1 VHADQPS
8 RLTQNPSLPEGLGPR
23 AANRTPMLLRR
34 RPPQIDTRP
43 IHPAKGFEH
52 LAGEAIAVLKWLNAN
67 QVEFVLVGPVAEAI
81 RTPAARDARAAAPPG
96 PVAIVPAPYRRNHER
111 LSRALDVA
119 HARPRPDGG
128 ARDSREALVAK
139 TLAQRSGSGERW
151 VLGTGTHYLDVE
163 GRSSETP
170 SYQELLYE
178 AGRFEP
184 ATGVTVEVASPEDI
198 EHYAH
203 VHRTGSPP
211 EMRITRGV
219 PQESAANST

>member
-1 VHADQPS
+1 
-8 RLTQNPSLPEGLGPR
+8 
-23 AANRTPMLLRR
+23 MLLRR
-34 RPPQIDTRP
+34 RPPRIDTRP
-43 IHPAKGFEH
+43 IRPAEGFEH
-52 LAGEAIAVLKWLNAN
+52 LPGEAIAVIKWLKAN

-81 RTPAARDARAAAPPG
+81 RNPVGDAAPG

-128 ARDSREALVAK
+128 ARESRETLIAK
-139 TLAQRSGSGERW
+139 APAERSGVGERW
-151 VLGTGTHYLDVE
+151 VLGTGAHYLDVE
-163 GRSSETP
+163 GRPSGSP

-184 ATGVTVEVASPEDI
+184 APGVIVDVASPEDI

-203 VHRTGSPP
+203 LRRTGASP
-211 EMRITRGV
+211 EIRVTRGV
-219 PQESAANST
+219 PQESTANSS